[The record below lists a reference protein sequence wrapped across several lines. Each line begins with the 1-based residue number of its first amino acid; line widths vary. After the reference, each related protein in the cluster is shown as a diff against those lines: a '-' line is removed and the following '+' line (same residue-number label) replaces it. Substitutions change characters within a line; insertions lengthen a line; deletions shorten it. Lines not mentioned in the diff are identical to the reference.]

1 MHAVIVI
8 RTLVQTFILCTNV
21 QKRAERLVKQLDKCI
36 KDVSK
41 LLPPSKVASYNNTY
55 SVCILFTPNYLIVQ
69 IKVERQYSQDIKGL
83 AVQLKGPINYT
94 DQNQIGSGSDG
105 SVFAVELNGSKCIAK
120 RLHDILMGRGK
131 QENVQL
137 QEKQACHEKFCRECV
152 LTSEV
157 KHENVVK
164 FLGVHFGKD
173 QFDVTLFMERLHT
186 DLYNYLNRTPDIPL
200 PTKVSILHD
209 VSCGLLYLHEK
220 CSIIHRDL
228 TAANILLTVDN
239 RAKIADLGVS
249 RIYHRTFS
257 HLSKLPGTLP
267 YMPPESFKDVS
278 HYDESLDVFSFGVL
292 TLSVGIKKSP
302 DLSWDH
308 VPDAVHTDG
317 KGEIFK
323 RQKWIDMLEIEQR
336 ELSPLVL
343 WCLCDDPIHRPTTYC
358 VNIMLQEMKNDLQ
371 TIGQ

>member
-1 MHAVIVI
+1 M
-8 RTLVQTFILCTNV
+8 LCTNV
-21 QKRAERLVKQLDKCI
+21 QKRAERVIKQLDKRI

-41 LLPPSKVASYNNTY
+41 LLPPSKVASY
-55 SVCILFTPNYLIVQ
+55 IRIAFFHPLIVQ
-69 IKVERQYSQDIKGL
+69 IKLKRLYSQDIKRL
-83 AVQLKGPINYT
+83 AVQLKGPINYA
-94 DQNQIGSGSDG
+94 DHNRIGSGGYG
-105 SVFAVELNGSKCIAK
+105 SVFAVELNGSPCIAK

-137 QEKQACHEKFCRECV
+137 QEKQACHQNFCRECV
-152 LTSEV
+152 LMSQV
-157 KHENVVK
+157 KHDNIVK
-164 FLGVHFGKD
+164 FIGVHFGKD
-173 QFDVTLFMERLHT
+173 EFDLTLFMERLHT
-186 DLYNYLNRTPDIPL
+186 DLYNYLDSTPDIPL

-209 VSCGLLYLHEK
+209 VSCGLLYLHEE

-249 RIYHRTFS
+249 RIYHRTVS

-267 YMPPESFKDVS
+267 YMPPESLKDYS
-278 HYDESLDVFSFGVL
+278 QYDESLDVFSFGVL

-302 DLSWDH
+302 ELSWDR

-317 KGEIFK
+317 KGELFK
-323 RQKWIDMLEIEQR
+323 RRKWIDMLEREQR

-343 WCLCDDPIHRPTTYC
+343 WCLCDNPIHRPTTYC
-358 VNIMLQEMKNDLQ
+358 VNIMLQEMKNDL
-371 TIGQ
+371 